1 MNVYVKSKYLV
12 YFYLFN
18 MCLSVFFLL
27 NNSLTVINKKKIEL
41 WYKHFT
47 WYSKKH
53 FSVLN
58 YEIFLLIAPQSIYIY
73 IYTLYYIVLQRTLH
87 TNKLNDMHK
96 LVSITK
102 ISQINKSHIK
112 HRLNISNYIFCWIS
126 FCSNCNINCHK
137 PNETCLNQRPPGWT
151 FLFRIDRLNFQQI
164 QILGLN
170 LTIHLFMV
178 LFRQVPLYP
187 SRLQCHWSD
196 KKLKATNLTI
206 VKLTVGR
213 QQCDHF

>member
-1 MNVYVKSKYLV
+1 M
-12 YFYLFN
+12 
-18 MCLSVFFLL
+18 
-27 NNSLTVINKKKIEL
+27 
-41 WYKHFT
+41 
-47 WYSKKH
+47 
-53 FSVLN
+53 
-58 YEIFLLIAPQSIYIY
+58 
-73 IYTLYYIVLQRTLH
+73 LH

-112 HRLNISNYIFCWIS
+112 HRLNISHSNYIFCWIS

-137 PNETCLNQRPPGWT
+137 SNETCLNQRPPGWT

-187 SRLQCHWSD
+187 SILQCHWSD